1 MTLTRMI
8 PSLRAILPD
17 PLTVDFWPEATVAT
31 STDVVVSGISLRRLV
46 EVCGTPCTHSGAAV
60 IPRTD
65 GLPSAT
71 RTTRVLVVRVTRVG
85 LHESGNP
92 IAETDARLDEL
103 RLVWSQTRLIGRAS
117 TARGGTVL
125 VALRPEYSDAAGAS
139 DSRPVELPLD
149 LRPGDLLA
157 IPGVPEETDWTG
169 SASTCRW
176 GTLSELQ

>member
-17 PLTVDFWPEATVAT
+17 PLAVDFWPEATVAT
-31 STDVVVSGISLRRLV
+31 SSDVVVSGISLRRLV

-85 LHESGNP
+85 LHESGIP

-117 TARGGTVL
+117 TAHGGTV
-125 VALRPEYSDAAGAS
+125 
-139 DSRPVELPLD
+139 LD